1 MKKFLKENKSLSILA
16 FISLTIIIIYIL
28 SVYFPQNFPNT
39 DTWLELLFQLS
50 IGYIIN
56 FIFYILQVY
65 LPRRK
70 MEINM
75 SKHIKKRLTKLYGYM
90 NGLFSQ
96 LCRLYCPGFDVNC
109 LTKENLSQILKSIKL
124 HNYVAVI
131 DPAKTMLQ
139 EQHYTVK
146 EWMIHCMQG
155 VESEI
160 DKLYKYY
167 GQYLSSELINV
178 LEEICSSNMH
188 NSMGRTLL
196 VSTRDV
202 NFSQCNDDIFL
213 SPYYENMKGID
224 NKIRALK

>member
-1 MKKFLKENKSLSILA
+1 MIKFLKENKSLSILA
-16 FISLTIIIIYIL
+16 FISLIIIITYIL

-75 SKHIKKRLTKLYGYM
+75 SKHIKKRLTKLYDHM
-90 NGLFSQ
+90 FGLFNK
-96 LCRLYCPGFDVNC
+96 LCSLYCSNANINS
-109 LTKENLSQILKSIKL
+109 LTKENLFCILKSMQL
-124 HNYVAVI
+124 NDYVAVI

-139 EQHYTVK
+139 EQRYTVK

-196 VSTRDV
+196 ASARDV

-213 SPYYENMKGID
+213 SSYYGNMKEID

>member
-1 MKKFLKENKSLSILA
+1 MKKFLKDNKSLSVLA
-16 FISLTIIIIYIL
+16 IIALATIFIYIL
-28 SVYFPQNFPNT
+28 SVYFPQKFPNT

-65 LPRRK
+65 LPRLK

-75 SKHIKKRLTKLYGYM
+75 FKHIKKRLTKLYDYM
-90 NGLFSQ
+90 FGLFNQ
-96 LCRLYCPGFDVNC
+96 LCSLYCPNVNANS
-109 LTKENLSQILKSIKL
+109 LTKENLFCILKSMQL
-124 HNYVAVI
+124 NDYVAVI
-131 DPAKTMLQ
+131 DPAKTMLK

-146 EWMIHCMQG
+146 EWIIHSMQG
-155 VESEI
+155 VENEI

-196 VSTRDV
+196 ASTRDV
-202 NFSQCNDDIFL
+202 NFSKCNKDIFL
-213 SPYYENMKGID
+213 LPYYENMGDVENIKRTLG
-224 NKIRALK
+224 